1 MNLIVGEV
9 WKNNNDSV
17 CLSTEMMLAKIVRV
31 NQSNAGNEII
41 IGSTDVKA
49 LYPSLDIDF
58 TVAKVC
64 EVIFESSLSF
74 EGFWYEEIAL
84 YVAIHRTLEDLRAL
98 QIEEICPTR
107 TTNRGG
113 KPTVKSLWFQ
123 LLGAA
128 CTRT

>member
-1 MNLIVGEV
+1 MVLKNCPPPPFYILRKDHKEIAAVMDPDPGPPTRPVCGATQAPNKRILHVMNLVVGEV

-17 CLSTEMMLAKIVRV
+17 CLSIEEMLA
-31 NQSNAGNEII
+31 EI

-74 EGFWYEEIAL
+74 EGLWYEEIAL
-84 YVAIHRTLEDLRAL
+84 
-98 QIEEICPTR
+98 
-107 TTNRGG
+107 
-113 KPTVKSLWFQ
+113 
-123 LLGAA
+123 
-128 CTRT
+128 